1 MLNGFTPVFSQFG
14 QNIYV
19 SDVVKQ
25 AINCIVTECVKLIP
39 THVKEVGTD
48 ITPAEASRLQS
59 VLDNPNELM
68 TKSDFIEK
76 VVCNLFLNFNS
87 WIIPTYYVWKDEKT
101 GREVRHYTGLYP
113 VQPTGIE
120 FQQDTQERL
129 WVKLSFANNYETTL
143 PYDDVIHIR
152 HQFGANE
159 FMGGNESGE
168 ADHTALL
175 QTLQLNKDLLDGV
188 SSAVKSSF
196 AINGV
201 VKFNQMLD
209 SGKTQKAIEELEQ
222 KLKNNQSGFLPLDLK
237 SEFTPLSR
245 DVKLVDADTL
255 KFIDEKILRHFGVPL
270 AILTGDYTKE
280 QYEAFYQKCIEP
292 LVVRMGDAFSKSLFT
307 SREKTLGNKVKFY
320 TRDLTFMTTEQI
332 LEMVRLLGDSGA
344 LFENEKRVI
353 FGLRPLKELVG
364 VRRMS
369 LNYVDVDIA
378 NKYQVGEEKNTDEK
392 NKS

>member
-1 MLNGFTPVFSQFG
+1 M
-14 QNIYV
+14 
-19 SDVVKQ
+19 
-25 AINCIVTECVKLIP
+25 
-39 THVKEVGTD
+39 
-48 ITPAEASRLQS
+48 
-59 VLDNPNELM
+59 
-68 TKSDFIEK
+68 
-76 VVCNLFLNFNS
+76 
-87 WIIPTYYVWKDEKT
+87 
-101 GREVRHYTGLYP
+101 
-113 VQPTGIE
+113 
-120 FQQDTQERL
+120 
-129 WVKLSFANNYETTL
+129 
-143 PYDDVIHIR
+143 
-152 HQFGANE
+152 
-159 FMGGNESGE
+159 
-168 ADHTALL
+168 
-175 QTLQLNKDLLDGV
+175 
-188 SSAVKSSF
+188 
-196 AINGV
+196 
-201 VKFNQMLD
+201 
-209 SGKTQKAIEELEQ
+209 
-222 KLKNNQSGFLPLDLK
+222 
-237 SEFTPLSR
+237 
-245 DVKLVDADTL
+245 